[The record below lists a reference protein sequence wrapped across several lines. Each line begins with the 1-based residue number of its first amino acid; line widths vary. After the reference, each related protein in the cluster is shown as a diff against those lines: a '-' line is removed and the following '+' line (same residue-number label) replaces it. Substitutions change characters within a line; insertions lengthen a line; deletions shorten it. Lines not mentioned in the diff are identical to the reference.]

1 MSAKAHIMIVEARFY
16 EEISDLLIAGATK
29 AADSAGVSYERFEV
43 PGALE
48 IPAAIKIA
56 SDSGRFDGYVA
67 LGCVIR
73 GETSHYDIVCNESA
87 RGLTWLSLDP
97 GLAIGNGILTCEDRF
112 QAIKRADPAQM
123 NKGAGA
129 VDAALAL
136 IEIKNRMVS
145 RGAK

>member
-1 MSAKAHIMIVEARFY
+1 MSSKPHIMIVEARFY
-16 EEISDLLIAGATK
+16 EEILDLLAAGAVKAAEDAGATF
-29 AADSAGVSYERFEV
+29 ERFEV

-56 SDSGRFDGYVA
+56 YDSGRFDAYVA

-73 GETSHYDIVCNESA
+73 GETSHYETVCNESA

-97 GLAIGNGILTCEDRF
+97 GLAIGNGILTCEDRL

-129 VDAALAL
+129 VEAALSL
-136 IEIKNRMVS
+136 VEFKKKMEQH
-145 RGAK
+145 GAK